1 MNILRKIFPL
11 SYGATDVKDLVV
23 KIIIYVAMALGAGLV
38 LWVAGWAIGWIPV
51 LGSMIG
57 VALKL
62 IGWSVEVYLTGG
74 IVVAILNH
82 TKVLQ

>member
-1 MNILRKIFPL
+1 MDILKKIFPL
-11 SYGATDVKDLVV
+11 SFGAVEVKDLVV

-38 LWVAGWAIGWIPV
+38 LWAAGWAVGWLPV

-57 VALKL
+57 GALKF
-62 IGWSVEVYLTGG
+62 IGWSVEIYLNAG

-82 TKVLQ
+82 TKVLR